1 VGSTVD
7 MDAVSEKT
15 NKQINK
21 LASAGNLTTDL
32 APWSPSYPEQSLQ
45 LHNVLAVTA

>member
-1 VGSTVD
+1 MGCTAD
-7 MDAVSEKT
+7 MVAVSGGD
-15 NKQINK
+15 

-32 APWSPSYPEQSLQ
+32 PPWSPSYPEQSLQ